1 MSNVVTPPQR
11 FVGLHSH
18 TGFSTFDGMGLPQ
31 EHIDFCIENG
41 LDAWSMTDH
50 GHMNAFGHAWSHVE
64 ALNKAGGKFKML
76 PGCEMYLHP
85 DLNEWKKDLISS
97 KEETANSKR
106 SKNEKIV
113 TPLAMV
119 VDKDDEAVE
128 VDIDNAALT
137 IENEEESKST
147 KLYKPVNRRHHLVV
161 IPKTSAA
168 LERLFGLVSK
178 SYSEGFYRFPRIDY
192 KMLKSAAQGDFFVS
206 SACVGGSL
214 SWQIFQELQG
224 VEFDNL
230 NWKLLDDKSLME
242 RVLVRIG
249 NVYDRMTDAVGR
261 ENFHLELQ
269 FNKLQAQHLTNR
281 ALIEFARRN
290 NLTEKLVVT
299 CDSHY
304 ARPEH
309 WKEREIYKKL
319 GFQSFE
325 KFNPESLPKS
335 RDDLKC
341 ELYPKNAKQ
350 VWETY
355 LETRGDTNFYDDA
368 LVKDAVERT
377 HDIAHN
383 EIGNVKPDCSVK
395 LPTYVIPEDNTANEA
410 LTELVKEGLRKK
422 GFHTN
427 KEYVERAIYELKVIK
442 GKDFASYFLTMKEI
456 IDIAKSRMF
465 VGPGRGS
472 ACGSLVCY
480 VLEIT
485 DVDPIKYNL
494 LFERFISPDR
504 AGLPDI
510 DTDVENRDL
519 LLELMRNKF
528 GSENII
534 PISNYNTFKLKSLVR
549 DISRFYSIPLD
560 EVNASL
566 FTAERDVVNATKK
579 LGDDKNLFVLT
590 FDDCYSHSKPFK
602 TFIDKYPHLAESAKV
617 LFRQNKSLGRHAG
630 GVIVSER
637 IAERMPLIVARGE
650 QQTPWVEGMNY
661 KHLES
666 LGWVKFD
673 LLGLETLRMIRRTI
687 ELILLRKEGIET
699 PTFEQTNNWFNKNM
713 SNDVIDFDDQKV
725 YENVYHQAT
734 HRSPGVFQ
742 LTSQGAQR
750 LFKNAKPTSLVDIA
764 TLTSIFRPGPLAAKV
779 DKLYLENRENPE
791 SLDYKHPLIKQ
802 VLEPTFNTIIFQEQI
817 MSLCH
822 IVAGFPKSECDKV
835 RKNILKRQGGN
846 PEESIK
852 KAKAMKDDFVK
863 GSVNNGVSES
873 VAGRL
878 WDDVLYFAGYGFN
891 LTCSFDTEVNTYNKD
906 GEFLVTKQ
914 IQSINSGEY
923 VMSRDETT
931 GDKIFVEVIQRH
943 DHGVQDLYEVTL
955 DTGETVKCSMDH
967 KFRTTD
973 GRMIPLRQ
981 ILEEKCSIVIT
992 ADANSNI

>member
-1 MSNVVTPPQR
+1 
-11 FVGLHSH
+11 
-18 TGFSTFDGMGLPQ
+18 
-31 EHIDFCIENG
+31 
-41 LDAWSMTDH
+41 
-50 GHMNAFGHAWSHVE
+50 
-64 ALNKAGGKFKML
+64 
-76 PGCEMYLHP
+76 
-85 DLNEWKKDLISS
+85 
-97 KEETANSKR
+97 
-106 SKNEKIV
+106 
-113 TPLAMV
+113 
-119 VDKDDEAVE
+119 
-128 VDIDNAALT
+128 
-137 IENEEESKST
+137 
-147 KLYKPVNRRHHLVV
+147 
-161 IPKTSAA
+161 
-168 LERLFGLVSK
+168 
-178 SYSEGFYRFPRIDY
+178 
-192 KMLKSAAQGDFFVS
+192 
-206 SACVGGSL
+206 
-214 SWQIFQELQG
+214 
-224 VEFDNL
+224 
-230 NWKLLDDKSLME
+230 
-242 RVLVRIG
+242 
-249 NVYDRMTDAVGR
+249 
-261 ENFHLELQ
+261 
-269 FNKLQAQHLTNR
+269 
-281 ALIEFARRN
+281 
-290 NLTEKLVVT
+290 
-299 CDSHY
+299 
-304 ARPEH
+304 
-309 WKEREIYKKL
+309 
-319 GFQSFE
+319 
-325 KFNPESLPKS
+325 
-335 RDDLKC
+335 
-341 ELYPKNAKQ
+341 
-350 VWETY
+350 
-355 LETRGDTNFYDDA
+355 
-368 LVKDAVERT
+368 
-377 HDIAHN
+377 
-383 EIGNVKPDCSVK
+383 
-395 LPTYVIPEDNTANEA
+395 
-410 LTELVKEGLRKK
+410 
-422 GFHTN
+422 
-427 KEYVERAIYELKVIK
+427 
-442 GKDFASYFLTMKEI
+442 
-456 IDIAKSRMF
+456 
-465 VGPGRGS
+465 
-472 ACGSLVCY
+472 
-480 VLEIT
+480 
-485 DVDPIKYNL
+485 
-494 LFERFISPDR
+494 
-504 AGLPDI
+504 
-510 DTDVENRDL
+510 
-519 LLELMRNKF
+519 MRNKF

-602 TFIDKYPHLAESAKV
+602 TFIDKYSHLAESAKV